1 MGAESIAKPPS
12 GHDGEQ
18 INLVDI
24 PLADLIPLRKRTG
37 KKLVFERLES
47 NIRAVGLLEPLLV
60 HPYEGRYFILDG
72 YLRYLVLSD
81 LEVTTVPCLLIPT
94 LDAYTPNRQVN
105 YLSMSQRWTMLKRA
119 LTVVDEDRL
128 KTALA
133 IKELRHSL
141 SENQRAALCAEVQE
155 RVQDDCLSRSAATHL
170 IHVNEDRQ
178 RAILELIDQAGDAS
192 VAFIR
197 AQILRTPQEQRI
209 QRSERSSPWRK
220 AGEVRR
226 KLAER
231 LSEAEKH
238 ADFYQGLYRQYARD
252 LTVLAVYARDL
263 LSHKDVRECM
273 AKRFPDEVKLFRE
286 IIQQTDEPE
295 RK

>member
-1 MGAESIAKPPS
+1 MVESPAIPS
-12 GHDGEQ
+12 QSPHGDQ
-18 INLVDI
+18 VDI
-24 PLADLIPLRKRTG
+24 VDVPLSELIPLRKRTG
-37 KKLVFERLES
+37 KKLVFDRLES
-47 NIRAVGLLEPLLV
+47 NIRAVGLIEPLLV

-72 YLRYLVLSD
+72 YLRYLVLRD
-81 LEVTTVPCLLIPT
+81 MEARTVPCILIST

-105 YLSMSQRWTMLKRA
+105 YLSMSQRWKMLKQA

-128 KTALA
+128 KSSLALKA
-133 IKELRHSL
+133 LRRTL
-141 SENQRAALCAEVQE
+141 SPNQRSALCDEVQE
-155 RVQDDCLSRSAATHL
+155 RVRDDRLSMSAASHL

-178 RAILELIDQAGDAS
+178 REILRLIDQAGDAS

-209 QRSERSSPWRK
+209 QRSERCSPWKK

-231 LSEAEKH
+231 LSEAERH

-252 LTVLAVYARDL
+252 LTVLAIYARDV
-263 LSHKDVRECM
+263 LSHKEIRDHISR
-273 AKRFPDEVKLFRE
+273 RFPDEAKLFRE
-286 IIQQTDEPE
+286 IVQQTEEPD